1 MSGYQRPIAKVRT
14 FAKFS
19 LGAVH
24 VTVAALEAL
33 MRNEEELIH
42 LLKRH
47 REGDYGA
54 EMCYDDRVVNEE
66 SIKRGGRVLSSY
78 TLQDGSVLWIITEA
92 GWQNTNAMIAQEY

>member
-1 MSGYQRPIAKVRT
+1 MSGYQRPIKFLLGKVY
-14 FAKFS
+14 
-19 LGAVH
+19 
-24 VTVAALEAL
+24 VTPAAIEAL
-33 MRNEEELIH
+33 IRNEEELIH

-78 TLQDGSVLWIITEA
+78 TLKDDSVIWIITAA
-92 GWQNTNAMIAQEY
+92 GWTQSTAMLREEY

>member
-1 MSGYQRPIAKVRT
+1 MSGYQRPIKFLLGKVYVT
-14 FAKFS
+14 NA
-19 LGAVH
+19 AV
-24 VTVAALEAL
+24 EAL
-33 MRNEEELIH
+33 IRNEEELMH

-78 TLQDGSVLWIITEA
+78 TLRDKTVIWIITAA
-92 GWQNTNAMIAQEY
+92 GWQETVAMVREEY

>member
-1 MSGYQRPIAKVRT
+1 MSQQKPLQGYQRPI
-14 FAKFS
+14 KFL
-19 LGAVH
+19 LGVVH
-24 VTVAALEAL
+24 VTPAAVESLI
-33 MRNEEELIH
+33 RNEEELMH

-78 TLQDGSVLWIITEA
+78 TLVDGSVLWIITEA
-92 GWQNTNAMIAQEY
+92 GWQNTNAILREEY

>member
-1 MSGYQRPIAKVRT
+1 MSQEKPTQGYTRPI
-14 FAKFS
+14 KFL
-19 LGAVH
+19 LGTVH
-24 VTVAALEAL
+24 VTPAAVEAL
-33 MRNEEELIH
+33 IRNEEELMH

-78 TLQDGSVLWIITEA
+78 TLKDGTVIWITTSA
-92 GWQNTNAMIAQEY
+92 GWQETLALVREEY

>member
-1 MSGYQRPIAKVRT
+1 MSGYQRPI
-14 FAKFS
+14 KFL
-19 LGAVH
+19 LGTVH
-24 VTVAALEAL
+24 VTPAAVEAL
-33 MRNEEELIH
+33 IRNEEELMH

-78 TLQDGSVLWIITEA
+78 TLKDGTVIWIITSA
-92 GWQNTNAMIAQEY
+92 GWQESLAMVREEY

>member
-1 MSGYQRPIAKVRT
+1 MSQEKPAQGYQRPIKFLLGKVYVT
-14 FAKFS
+14 PT
-19 LGAVH
+19 AV
-24 VTVAALEAL
+24 EAL
-33 MRNEEELIH
+33 IRNEEELMH

-78 TLQDGSVLWIITEA
+78 TLKDSTVIWIITSA
-92 GWQNTNAMIAQEY
+92 GWQESLAMVREEY